1 MLQLNI
7 TGFQTHNPISYPLFF
22 FLSKAVG
29 KVAEILSVF
38 AVVSQI
44 AIASEKLKHEAVL
57 I

>member
-7 TGFQTHNPISYPLFF
+7 TGFQTHNPISYPFF
-22 FLSKAVG
+22 FLYISKAVG

-57 I
+57 